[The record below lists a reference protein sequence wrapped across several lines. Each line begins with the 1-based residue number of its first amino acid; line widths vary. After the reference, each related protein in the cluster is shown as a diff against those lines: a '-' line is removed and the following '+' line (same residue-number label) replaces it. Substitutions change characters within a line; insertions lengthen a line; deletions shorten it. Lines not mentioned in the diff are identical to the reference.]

1 MKKYLIP
8 ISLGWVLVVCS
19 WAWPSKKQT
28 PPLSQE
34 GGQVKSVQSVDKGF
48 SSTEIYQIASWN
60 IKRYENL
67 KFKPYRCEAGILTIG
82 WGFNMKATGI
92 KSINSAND
100 ADEKFR
106 KIFTPIKERVDRD
119 YSDLT
124 PLQRVAVISLVYN
137 TGSFELVE
145 KSTFV
150 KELRRGNIKKARRSF
165 LSWNKVRNGKRHVVS
180 RGLTARRN
188 FEAKY
193 LDESFSKQDYNQ
205 LKNEVAKIYL
215 ANK

>member
-1 MKKYLIP
+1 
-8 ISLGWVLVVCS
+8 
-19 WAWPSKKQT
+19 
-28 PPLSQE
+28 
-34 GGQVKSVQSVDKGF
+34 
-48 SSTEIYQIASWN
+48 
-60 IKRYENL
+60 
-67 KFKPYRCEAGILTIG
+67 
-82 WGFNMKATGI
+82 MKATGI

-100 ADEKFR
+100 ADAKFR
-106 KIFTPIKERVDRD
+106 SIFTPIKQRVDKD

-124 PLQRVAVISLVYN
+124 PLQRVAVISLIYN

-150 KELRRGNIKKARRSF
+150 KELRKGNIKKAKRSF
-165 LSWNKVRNGKRHVVS
+165 LAWNKVRNGKRHVVS

>member
-1 MKKYLIP
+1 MKKYIIP

-28 PPLSQE
+28 LPLSQE
-34 GGQVKSVQSVDKGF
+34 YGSVKNQSLDKGF

-67 KFKPYRCEAGILTIG
+67 KFKPYKCEAGIWTIG

-92 KSINSAND
+92 KEIRSAND

-193 LDESFSKQDYNQ
+193 LDESFSKSDYNQ